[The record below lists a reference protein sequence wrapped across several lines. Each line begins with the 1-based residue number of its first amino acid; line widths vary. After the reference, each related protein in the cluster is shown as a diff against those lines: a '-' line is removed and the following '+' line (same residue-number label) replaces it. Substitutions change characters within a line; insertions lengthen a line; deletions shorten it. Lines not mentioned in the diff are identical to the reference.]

1 MDLTAAGPVSSAVRS
16 LCADFNGFGLDLHR
30 GLPSGGNTFISP
42 LSIGAALA
50 ALLQGARGQTA
61 TELARVLRLE
71 GTAEDTARAMAELRG
86 ILTPRKTVEEA
97 WNDETEEFETTVRE
111 TFRLSLV
118 LCSQSLFRFA
128 DLGDDGLCRGGPDKG
143 CGVIVSAIDVVV
155 DRLD

>member
-42 LSIGAALA
+42 LGIGAALA

-86 ILTPRKTVEEA
+86 NPHAAQDPWRKPGTMRPRSS
-97 WNDETEEFETTVRE
+97 R
-111 TFRLSLV
+111 
-118 LCSQSLFRFA
+118 
-128 DLGDDGLCRGGPDKG
+128 PP
-143 CGVIVSAIDVVV
+143 CGKPSGSP
-155 DRLD
+155 